1 MTLRRDV
8 WQYGGPKGS
17 KPVQGI
23 FTNLQATHASGKQY
37 LEHFRAASFLD
48 LQDAWCLGSW
58 AHWGPPAAERNESPF
73 RNVSP
78 SLWLVFLN
86 TVALLCALVSVF
98 HSPWGGICF
107 WGYDAKTLL
116 GWLWCLVLFRQ
127 HLEACL
133 YVGTSFIVG
142 ASLVLWR
149 FDALQ
154 P

>member
-1 MTLRRDV
+1 MFGSTED
-8 WQYGGPKGS
+8 PKDPNQS
-17 KPVQGI
+17 KA
-23 FTNLQATHASGKQY
+23 FSLTCKRHMLLGKQY